1 MDGDDVCR
9 SSADVERLDGRPATV
24 VGTYEEVDV
33 RARQTS
39 PPVYE
44 GHAAVRLPD
53 GMAVLIEPSW
63 SAHAIRDDD
72 ERARAVGQVVRVRGV
87 LHASCPEP
95 PEPDAAIVGPCLTDV
110 ASVEVD

>member
-1 MDGDDVCR
+1 MGDDAVCR
-9 SSADVERLDGRPATV
+9 SSADVERLDGRVVTV

-33 RARQTS
+33 RARRQAPS
-39 PPVYE
+39 EYR

-53 GMAVLIEPSW
+53 GDAVLIEPPW
-63 SAHAIRDDD
+63 SERAIRAGE
-72 ERARAVGQVVRVRGV
+72 ERARAGGRPVRVRGV